1 MRSFLIAGVAAAA
14 GLVALNAGGIE
25 PPGCAEAQAQSSGA
39 VEGRLD
45 CRRACVATTR
55 IPRATV
61 SRWARGLRV
70 NLSRRARVDL
80 LRFATARRAMK
91 PRRVKSFGTRRR
103 SFNARLAPPTGT
115 YVVRFRSGRE
125 RRLVVLRRSR
135 GRFRARPTYV
145 RSKSCDF
152 LSAFR
157 LKAPAFSSKGTRIGY
172 RLAQPARVSV
182 VVRRGRR
189 IVKRYRTRR
198 RAPGRT
204 FRLRFKAR
212 RRGVYRVT
220 IAARGATR
228 TVRATVGA
236 ERL

>member
-1 MRSFLIAGVAAAA
+1 MRSFLVAGVAAAA

-25 PPGCAEAQAQSSGA
+25 PPGCGEAQAQSGGA

-45 CRRACVATTR
+45 CRSACLATTK

-61 SRWARGLRV
+61 SRRARGLRV

-80 LRFATARRAMK
+80 LRFATARRVIK
-91 PRRVKSFGTRRR
+91 PRRVKSFGARRR
-103 SFNARLAPPTGT
+103 SFNARLAPPAGT

-125 RRLVVLRRSR
+125 RRLVVVRRSG

-145 RSKSCDF
+145 RAKSCDF

-157 LKAPAFSSKGTRIGY
+157 LTAPAFSSKGVRIGY

-204 FRLRFKAR
+204 FRMRFKAR

-220 IAARGATR
+220 IRARGATR